1 MSLKNRIESMAEAFA
16 DELLRALRG
25 ASLDEL
31 LAASDARSVTSPRG
45 AKTAA
50 ANGTPATT
58 TRRPRAGRRVPRRS
72 PTQIANVIT
81 SVIGAL
87 KNTKGGMTSE
97 ELQKALSIDKK
108 VLVRPIAEALA
119 EKTLRKTG
127 QKRAT
132 RYFAV

>member
-1 MSLKNRIESMAEAFA
+1 
-16 DELLRALRG
+16 
-25 ASLDEL
+25 
-31 LAASDARSVTSPRG
+31 
-45 AKTAA
+45 
-50 ANGTPATT
+50 
-58 TRRPRAGRRVPRRS
+58 
-72 PTQIANVIT
+72 
-81 SVIGAL
+81 
-87 KNTKGGMTSE
+87 MTSE